1 MKAQLHPRHELPARH
16 IEEMFRLFTRHF
28 SGVTIERFVIDLGTK
43 NWVLLMQDDT
53 GRLAGFSTLDFQV
66 TEFGGRSESVLY
78 SGDTIMDPGA
88 WNSTILS
95 RAWIEAAYNL
105 HHRFGR
111 GPLWWLLITSGFR
124 TYRLLPVF
132 WRDFFPRWDAEPPP
146 QISERLN
153 AFARD
158 RFASCFDPHSG
169 IVHFEHPQRLREHLH
184 GVPSHR
190 LRNRHVAFFTQRN
203 PGHLNGDELVCLTRL
218 EDANLTSAGQRIVAS
233 IRRDPVLAEP
243 VS

>member
-1 MKAQLHPRHELPARH
+1 MKAQLHSRQELTETH
-16 IEEMFRLFTRHF
+16 IEEMFQLFTRHF
-28 SGVTIERFVIDLGTK
+28 DGVTIEQFLIDLAAK

-66 TEFGGRSESVLY
+66 EEFRGRNESVLY
-78 SGDTIMDPGA
+78 SGDTIMDPGV

-132 WRDFFPRWDAEPPP
+132 WRNFFPRWDAEPPP
-146 QISERLN
+146 HIRERLN
-153 AFARD
+153 SFARG
-158 RFASCFDPHSG
+158 RIGPCFDPPSG
-169 IVHFEHPQRLREHLH
+169 IVRFERPQRLREHLH

-203 PGHLNGDELVCLTRL
+203 PGHLDGDELVCLTRL
-218 EDANLTSAGQRIVAS
+218 EDANLTSAGQRVVSS
-233 IRRDPVLAEP
+233 IRREPVLTEP
-243 VS
+243 AP